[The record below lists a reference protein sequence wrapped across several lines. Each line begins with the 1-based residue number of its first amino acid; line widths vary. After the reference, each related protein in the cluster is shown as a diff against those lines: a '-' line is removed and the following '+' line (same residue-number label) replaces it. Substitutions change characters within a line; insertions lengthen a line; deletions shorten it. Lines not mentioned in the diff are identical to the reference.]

1 MASRLSYRRRV
12 RRAAAA
18 VLAALSLVIAMSTVT
33 APAQADLQNP
43 RQAFLRASTGG
54 LFLHWGERTF
64 PQHTSCSA
72 WERDVLAGGWTPDYW
87 VNEAKKLHVQYLVLA
102 TFHSRL

>member
-33 APAQADLQNP
+33 APAQADL
-43 RQAFLRASTGG
+43 
-54 LFLHWGERTF
+54 
-64 PQHTSCSA
+64 
-72 WERDVLAGGWTPDYW
+72 
-87 VNEAKKLHVQYLVLA
+87 
-102 TFHSRL
+102 